1 MSYEEE
7 LIFGLTRYL
16 KKCFI
21 YLDNRSFKDFFNDE
35 KSFDATMYCFSII
48 EELAS
53 KINKIDSLKEK
64 YSKIDFNELSSLN
77 KKILY
82 EDNYNLNAIYDLIS
96 KEFIKVIQV
105 LESKKEEDYN

>member
-21 YLDNRSFKDFFNDE
+21 YLENRSFDDFFKDE
-35 KSFDATMYCFSII
+35 KSFDATMYCFSVI

-53 KINKIDSLKEK
+53 KIKEIPELTSK
-64 YSKIDFNELSSLN
+64 YKEINFDELSKLN
-77 KKILY
+77 QKILY
-82 EDNYNLNAIYDLIS
+82 EDNYNLSLIYELIS
-96 KEFIKVIQV
+96 KDFIKLIDL
-105 LESKKEEDYN
+105 LETKKE